1 MFSSLDLRYYV
12 RAMAQNQT
20 DTANAPTAGVSDA
33 DFAEAAANPSS
44 FSVDGLSQT
53 NRPLTELI
61 AADQYL
67 RKRARAGRRRHPL
80 AGMVSHLV
88 PPGTCDR

>member
-1 MFSSLDLRYYV
+1 MVHYV
-12 RAMAQNQT
+12 RAMHEQHTEARRH
-20 DTANAPTAGVSDA
+20 AGVSDA
-33 DFAEAAANPSS
+33 DFQEAAANPQS